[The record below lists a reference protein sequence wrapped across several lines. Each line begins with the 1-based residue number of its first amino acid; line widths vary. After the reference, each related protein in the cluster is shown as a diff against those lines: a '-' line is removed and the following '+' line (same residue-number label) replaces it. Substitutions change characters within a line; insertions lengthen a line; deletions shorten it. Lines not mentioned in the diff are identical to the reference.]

1 MDMETVSGFR
11 KWQFSSQS
19 ILKIINNL
27 WSNAQCQ
34 ALVGI

>member
-11 KWQFSSQS
+11 KWQFSSQY

-27 WSNAQCQ
+27 WSNAQYQ
-34 ALVGI
+34 AVVGI